1 MAKTTKIEELQRM
14 AAAGLKTLPTAR
26 ADFDF
31 LRDAVGSRAARAR
44 NADDDPAAYVAELL
58 RTSRELA
65 KRRSPEE
72 TAALERQVE
81 EREG

>member
-1 MAKTTKIEELQRM
+1 M

-31 LRDAVGSRAARAR
+31 LRDAIGSRAVGARTAE
-44 NADDDPAAYVAELL
+44 DDPATYVAEVL

-72 TAALERQVE
+72 TMLLERQLE